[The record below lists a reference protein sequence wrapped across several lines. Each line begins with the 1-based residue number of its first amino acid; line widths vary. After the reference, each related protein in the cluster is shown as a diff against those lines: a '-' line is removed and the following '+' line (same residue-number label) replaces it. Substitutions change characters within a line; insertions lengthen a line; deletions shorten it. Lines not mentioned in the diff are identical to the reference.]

1 MTFCYDKTITKLMHG
16 SDHDLYILKSCFN
29 CSFVNFID
37 SSRVDVDLRRL
48 KDGKTIGN
56 GDIGHI
62 GVDLVV
68 VDKNYQLKNNLKS
81 NEALVESNKASSIKT
96 LSVRGLATLVKEYLN
111 IPMSKDHQISEW
123 KIRPI
128 PATMIEYARRDSMI
142 MPFLVHRQLKLF
154 DRLEDLKDSIING
167 FRMAK
172 KNKKPQ
178 QPLIKKLV
186 PL

>member
-1 MTFCYDKTITKLMHG
+1 MHG

-29 CSFVNFID
+29 CSFINFLD
-37 SSRVDVDLRRL
+37 SSRVDIDLRRIKEGKNIIPEDL
-48 KDGKTIGN
+48 LDSTEITPKKDKLSIADSKGSKTRC
-56 GDIGHI
+56 
-62 GVDLVV
+62 
-68 VDKNYQLKNNLKS
+68 
-81 NEALVESNKASSIKT
+81 
-96 LSVRGLATLVKEYLN
+96 VRGLATLVKEYLN

-142 MPFLVHRQLKLF
+142 MPFLVHRQLALF
-154 DRLEDLKDSIING
+154 ERVEDLKDSIING

-178 QPLIKKLV
+178 QPLIKSLV
-186 PL
+186 PI